1 MTRALAPAVS
11 GLVFGALVCTGCG
24 VSDSVLRDEQAR
36 SRKFREAWES
46 AAQENKALKD
56 KLAAQEA
63 RRCSPDVPRDEKR
76 ADASK

>member
-1 MTRALAPAVS
+1 MTRALALAA
-11 GLVFGALVCTGCG
+11 FVCTGCG

-46 AAQENKALKD
+46 AAQENKVLKE

-63 RRCSPDVPRDEKR
+63 RRCSPDGQRDEKR